1 MLVFELNVAFQ
12 HPMSHEVSRVGSLR
26 MSCDSLQH
34 ARNSAAKSRSVAAE
48 NTMYESCV
56 AAVKTLLPA
65 GQAGT
70 GSGFV
75 VAMVSN
81 CKSFAPVAHG
91 HWGRRCKAIPQMSLS
106 VV

>member
-34 ARNSAAKSRSVAAE
+34 ARNSAAKSRS
-48 NTMYESCV
+48 V